1 MRKPSVSD
9 LLNLLDKPA
18 LLGWANRIG
27 LEGESLIDA
36 RRKSMSK
43 GTSLHREIEHWLTRE
58 TPIKDDD
65 FFINV
70 KSFFSD
76 KEILAVEKPIVHDRF
91 TGRLDVKYKDKDGF
105 VFVCDFKSNQSRLYR
120 ENLLQLTAYR
130 MAENCDRVAII
141 SIPSMKILD
150 PWINNFKPYEKT
162 VLILADLYQALSEI
176 S

>member
-9 LLNLLDKPA
+9 LLSLLDKPA

-65 FFINV
+65 FFINA

-76 KEILAVEKPIVHDRF
+76 KEILAVEKPITHDKF
-91 TGRLDVKYKDKDGF
+91 TGRLDVKYQTEDGT
-105 VFVCDFKSNQSRLYR
+105 VFICDFKTNQTRLYR
-120 ENLLQLTAYR
+120 ENKLQLAAYR

-141 SIPSMKILD
+141 SIPKMTILD
-150 PWINNFKPYEKT
+150 PSINNFEPYEKT
-162 VLILADLYQALSEI
+162 ILILADLYQALSEI